1 MVDMP
6 PGTGDVYLSI
16 AEKFPLAGVVIIST
30 PQSLAV
36 IDVVRSIDCFV
47 KLKVPILGLIQN
59 MSYLEI
65 SGEKK
70 YLFGK
75 DGAKDL
81 AEKMGIKFLADVPVV
96 EGIGDVG
103 SIDLS
108 VVLKEL
114 S

>member
-1 MVDMP
+1 
-6 PGTGDVYLSI
+6 
-16 AEKFPLAGVVIIST
+16 
-30 PQSLAV
+30 
-36 IDVVRSIDCFV
+36 
-47 KLKVPILGLIQN
+47 

-81 AEKMGIKFLADVPVV
+81 AKKMGIKFLADVPLI
-96 EGIGDVG
+96 EGIGEVG

-108 VVLKEL
+108 SVIKEL
-114 S
+114 A